1 MKIGPND
8 LVLDVGSGHNP
19 NPRSDVLCDRY
30 IEDDTE
36 RGGAIQVDRPLI
48 VADAHNLPF
57 KDKAFDY
64 VIASHI
70 IEHMDDP
77 VRFCQELTRV
87 SKRGFIASPTELAE
101 HMFYWSF
108 HKWYVNKEVSPV
120 KGDKLILHPKV
131 NVPNIFGELFD
142 YLYEYNP
149 WFARFHRSVPDM
161 FWMEYEWDSV
171 INIEIRDCSPL
182 NLEDPRALKRMV
194 VPRESLL
201 TSLKR
206 SVMTLLDEFLPK
218 AGHTLITRLR
228 RQKRS
233 PRFAHARKINL
244 ESILACPACGG
255 DVKVL
260 RDAVK
265 CANCNRVYPIE
276 HGFPMMLLDQEMRH
290 RPENG
295 SPATREVAATGGV
308 RT

>member
-8 LVLDVGSGHNP
+8 LVLDVGSGHAP

-30 IEDDTE
+30 VEDDTE
-36 RGGAIQVDRPLI
+36 RGGSIRVDRPLI
-48 VADAHNLPF
+48 VADGHNLPF
-57 KDKAFDY
+57 KDGAFDY

-77 VRFCQELTRV
+77 ARFCSELSRV
-87 SKRGFIASPTELAE
+87 SRRGFIASPTELAE

-108 HKWYVNKEVSPV
+108 HKWYVNKI
-120 KGDKLILHPKV
+120 GNKLILHPKV

-149 WFARFHRSVPDM
+149 WYARFHRSLPDM
-161 FWMEYEWDSV
+161 FWMEYEWEGA
-171 INIEIRDCSPL
+171 IEIEIRDRSPL

-194 VPRESLL
+194 VPREGLP

-206 SVMTLLDEFLPK
+206 TAVSVADEFFPSTIKRAITK
-218 AGHTLITRLR
+218 AR
-228 RQKRS
+228 RQKRTP
-233 PRFAHARKINL
+233 PRKVNL
-244 ESILACPACGG
+244 ESILACPVDGG

-265 CANCNRVYPIE
+265 CERCGRVYPIE
-276 HGFPMMLLDQEMRH
+276 RGLPMMLMDQDMRYRLDDGVPSE
-290 RPENG
+290 
-295 SPATREVAATGGV
+295 TREVAASGGI
-308 RT
+308 TAAT

>member
-30 IEDDTE
+30 VDDDTE
-36 RGGAIQVDRPLI
+36 RGGSIRVDRPLI
-48 VADAHNLPF
+48 VADGHNLPF
-57 KDKAFDY
+57 KDKVFDY

-77 VRFCQELTRV
+77 ARFCSELQRV

-108 HKWYVNKEVSPV
+108 HKWYVNKINN
-120 KGDKLILHPKV
+120 KLVLHPKR
-131 NVPNIFGELFD
+131 NVPNIFGDLFD

-149 WFARFHRSVPDM
+149 WFARFHRSLPDM
-161 FWMEYEWDSV
+161 FWMEYEWDG
-171 INIEIRDCSPL
+171 NIEIEIREKSPL
-182 NLEDPRALKRMV
+182 DLENTRALKRMV
-194 VPRESLL
+194 IPRESPV

-206 SVMTLLDEFLPK
+206 SAITLADHYLPQS
-218 AGHTLITRLR
+218 AHDLITKVR
-228 RQKRS
+228 RTKRT
-233 PRFAHARKINL
+233 PARKVNL

-260 RDAVK
+260 KDAVK
-265 CANCNRVYPIE
+265 CTGCNRVYPIE
-276 HGFPMMLLDQEMRH
+276 RGFPMMLLDQDMRN
-290 RPENG
+290 RPADDTPSAPE
-295 SPATREVAATGGV
+295 TREAAAHAGAK
-308 RT
+308 

>member
-8 LVLDVGSGHNP
+8 LVLDVGSGHSP
-19 NPRSDVLCDRY
+19 NPRSDILCDRY

-36 RGGAIQVDRPLI
+36 RGGSIHVDRPLI
-48 VADAHNLPF
+48 VADGHNLPF

-77 VRFCQELTRV
+77 ARFCSELMRV

-108 HKWYVNKEVSPV
+108 HKWYVNKI
-120 KGDKLILHPKV
+120 GNKLVLHPKV

-161 FWMEYEWDSV
+161 FWMEYEWDGT
-171 INIEIRDCSPL
+171 IHLELCDRSPL
-182 NLEDPRALKRMV
+182 NLQDPRALKKMV
-194 VPRESLL
+194 TPRESPVK
-201 TSLKR
+201 SLKR
-206 SVMTLLDEFLPK
+206 SAVTVIDEFLPK
-218 AGHTLITRLR
+218 AGHDLITKMR
-228 RQKRS
+228 RRKRA
-233 PRFAHARKINL
+233 PARKVNL

-255 DVKVL
+255 DVKML

-265 CANCNRVYPIE
+265 CTDCGRTYPIE
-276 HGFPMMLLDQEMRH
+276 RGFPMMLLDQEMRN
-290 RPENG
+290 RPEDG
-295 SPATREVAATGGV
+295 ASYVRETAATGGA
-308 RT
+308 R

>member
-8 LVLDVGSGHNP
+8 LVLDVGSGHSP
-19 NPRSDVLCDRY
+19 NPRSDILCDRY

-36 RGGAIQVDRPLI
+36 RGGSIRVDRPLI
-48 VADAHNLPF
+48 VADGHNLPF

-77 VRFCQELTRV
+77 ARFCSELARV
-87 SKRGFIASPTELAE
+87 AKRGFIASPTELAE

-108 HKWYVNKEVSPV
+108 HKWYVNKLGNRLV
-120 KGDKLILHPKV
+120 LHPKV
-131 NVPNIFGELFD
+131 NVPNIFGDLFD
-142 YLYEYNP
+142 YFYEYNP
-149 WFARFHRSVPDM
+149 WFARFHRSVPDL
-161 FWMEYEWDSV
+161 FWMEYEWDGV
-171 INIEIRDCSPL
+171 IQIEIRDTSPL
-182 NLEDPRALKRMV
+182 NLDDPRMLKRMAI
-194 VPRESLL
+194 PKESPV

-206 SVMTLLDEFLPK
+206 TAVTLADEFLPRAAK
-218 AGHTLITRLR
+218 NLITKAR

-233 PRFAHARKINL
+233 PGRKVNL

-265 CANCNRVYPIE
+265 CVRCSRVYPIE
-276 HGFPMMLLDQEMRH
+276 RGFPMMLLDQDMRY
-290 RPENG
+290 RPPDDP
-295 SPATREVAATGGV
+295 SPTREVAAMGGL
-308 RT
+308 TIGN